1 MLRQSYRTRNRLDEL
16 VGVGRLRPV
25 AWEPTSGPTTVVWAA
40 AGAGTLTAGGLLLG
54 PVGAALVTIA
64 AIAAHYVWH
73 RHLRAATRDRRRQ
86 QLPEA
91 LERLAGGL
99 RTGSS
104 LPHALAETGRSTDAP
119 LGPELTEMAKTA
131 EGGRPLVQVLDRWTE
146 ANDDTGTRLAAT
158 ALALAA
164 VVGAAPARAIDGVA
178 TTLRERL
185 AQSAERRAQATQAR
199 YSAVVLSAAPLV
211 FTGLLAATNRAAAQF
226 LLKTPS
232 GWACLAIGL
241 GLEALGAVWMMRLTH
256 AGQEP

>member
-1 MLRQSYRTRNRLDEL
+1 MFGIRYRTRSRLDGL
-16 VGVGRLRPV
+16 VEAYRSPSAVRQ
-25 AWEPTSGPTTVVWAA
+25 PTSARTAAVWAGAA
-40 AGAGTLTAGGLLLG
+40 AGLMIAVGLVLG
-54 PVGAALVTIA
+54 PVAVALVIVA
-64 AIAAHYVWH
+64 AFAGRSAWRH
-73 RHLRAATRDRRRQ
+73 RIRATTRHRRRQ

-91 LERLAGGL
+91 LERLAGSL

-104 LPHALAETGRSTDAP
+104 LPHALHEAGRSTEAP
-119 LGPELTEMAKTA
+119 LGPELTAMAQEA
-131 EGGRPLVQVLDRWTE
+131 EGGRPLIEVLDRWTE
-146 ANDDTGTRLAAT
+146 VNDDTGTRLAAT

-164 VVGAAPARAIDGVA
+164 GVGAAPARAIDGVA

-211 FTGLLAATNRAAAQF
+211 FTGLLAATNRAAADF

-241 GLEALGAVWMMRLTH
+241 GLDAAGAVWMMRLTH